1 MICDKVRDVDEIGVF
16 ICADGIKL
24 VERGDAR
31 DRFMS
36 IDRGKVSYLHTT
48 ALRVLGGFVTAW
60 CKVSPI

>member
-24 VERGDAR
+24 VERDASH
-31 DRFMS
+31 RFMS
-36 IDRGKVSYLHTT
+36 SDRGKASYLHTT
-48 ALRVLGGFVTAW
+48 ALRVLGGFVTAS